1 MTITSTRRSGEPRAT
16 TDTAGKGA
24 AGDDAG
30 FPQCWYPIALSS
42 DVDSGQVVGVDFLD
56 GRVVCFRSEGGRA
69 SVMSAYCRHT
79 GLDLCTAD
87 VLGDE
92 IRCPF
97 HYWQYGGD
105 GRCTKIPVSDRIPD
119 DSSLFAFPTAE
130 SLGLIWAFNGTEP
143 LYDVPEF
150 PGIDS
155 DTLALRAECLG
166 EMHIPHWL
174 ATANSMDFQH
184 LEVVHGVPNTVDLDA
199 IEITD
204 TKIEYDMVWDDPSF
218 GRIEQHIKDFG
229 TNVVSIIGE
238 MAGVRVSQ
246 YFAGRPTPGDGT
258 CGYIVASVP
267 KAKHQG
273 VPEDVVEGQ
282 LEMALAYAKGLIA
295 DDQRILPGIRFKAD
309 RLLTADRGLS
319 RFLRYVDRYARAHP
333 SSQYIT

>member
-1 MTITSTRRSGEPRAT
+1 MTITSARRSGPEAGLEAAT
-16 TDTAGKGA
+16 ATVPATAT
-24 AGDDAG
+24 G
-30 FPQCWYPIALSS
+30 FPQCWYPMALSS
-42 DVDSGQVVGVDFLD
+42 DIEPGEVVGVDFLD
-56 GRVVCFRSEGGRA
+56 GRAICFRGESGQA
-69 SVMSAYCRHT
+69 SVLSAYCRHT

-87 VLGDE
+87 VLGEE

-105 GRCTKIPVSDRIPD
+105 GSCTKIPVSDRIPE

-130 SLGLIWAFNGTEP
+130 SLGVVWAFNGTEP

-150 PGIDS
+150 PGVAS

-184 LEVVHGVPNTVDLDA
+184 LEVVHGVPNTVDLDS
-199 IEITD
+199 IEITE
-204 TKIEYDMVWDDPSF
+204 TKIEYDMVWDDPTF

-229 TNVVSIIGE
+229 TNVVSIVGE
-238 MAGVRVSQ
+238 MAGVRVAQ

-258 CGYIVASVP
+258 YGYIVVTVP
-267 KAKHQG
+267 KAELQG
-273 VPEDVVEGQ
+273 VAEEVVEGQ
-282 LEMALAYAKGLIA
+282 LGMAMEYGKGLIA

-309 RLLTADRGLS
+309 RLVTADRGLS
-319 RFLRYVDRYARAHP
+319 RFLRYVDRYPRAHP